1 MKKVYSVILT
11 VILLLF
17 FVNISPAFPKS
28 IRVVTTLRFLKDIT
42 KEIGKDKVDVIS
54 ILKGTENPHTYEAK
68 PKDIVA
74 LSRADLFIEVGGG
87 LEGFV
92 DKILKNVRGKK
103 LRVIV
108 LISGIELI
116 DKNPHIWL
124 DPKNGKIIAKKIKD
138 ALTLISPSNNE
149 YFKENLDAYIEK
161 IDKVEKIVEK
171 EISSLP
177 DKRVISSLPSF
188 VYFYKRFGI
197 EEMGRVVELPGHEP
211 SLKKI
216 RDLIVFIKKHK
227 IPYII
232 TNPLVPVKPVNI
244 IKEETGIKEIKL
256 LPLLYRP
263 FGVNTYLDMIKYN
276 GDAFLKNE

>member
-1 MKKVYSVILT
+1 MKKIYSVILT

-17 FVNISPAFPKS
+17 FVDISPAFPKD
-28 IRVVTTLRFLKDIT
+28 IHVVTTLGFLKDIT
-42 KEIGKDKVDVIS
+42 KEIGKDKVDVVS

-74 LSRADLFIEVGGG
+74 LSRADLFIEIGGG

-103 LRVIV
+103 LKVVV
-108 LISGIELI
+108 LTDGIGLI

-124 DPKNGKIIAKKIKD
+124 DPENGKLIAKKIKD

-216 RDLIVFIKKHK
+216 RDLIVFIKKYK

-256 LPLLYRP
+256 LPLLYKP

>member
-1 MKKVYSVILT
+1 M
-11 VILLLF
+11 
-17 FVNISPAFPKS
+17 
-28 IRVVTTLRFLKDIT
+28 
-42 KEIGKDKVDVIS
+42 
-54 ILKGTENPHTYEAK
+54 
-68 PKDIVA
+68 
-74 LSRADLFIEVGGG
+74 
-87 LEGFV
+87 
-92 DKILKNVRGKK
+92 
-103 LRVIV
+103 
-108 LISGIELI
+108 
-116 DKNPHIWL
+116 
-124 DPKNGKIIAKKIKD
+124 
-138 ALTLISPSNNE
+138 
-149 YFKENLDAYIEK
+149 
-161 IDKVEKIVEK
+161 EK

-197 EEMGRVVELPGHEP
+197 EEMGRVVEFPGHEP

>member
-74 LSRADLFIEVGGG
+74 LSSADLFIEVGGG

-124 DPKNGKIIAKKIKD
+124 DPENGKIIAKKIKD
-138 ALTLISPSNNE
+138 ALTLISLSNNE

>member
-124 DPKNGKIIAKKIKD
+124 DPENGKIIAKKIKD